1 MLNQFSRTQLLLG
14 KGAMDRLQQAHV
26 AVFGIGGVGGYV
38 CGALVRSGVGAFDL
52 IDDDRGC
59 LTNLN
64 RQIIA
69 TRKTVGKFKA
79 ERIHD
84 INPNAQVT
92 VRKAFFL
99 PENADEFPF
108 DQYDYVVDAIDTVS
122 GKLELV
128 MQADKVGVPIISSMG
143 AGNKLDPTAFRVA
156 DIYETK
162 VCPLAR
168 IMRRELRKRG
178 ISHLKVVYSEEP
190 PIRPLEDMSISCH
203 SHCICPPGTKH
214 KCTDRRDIPG
224 SNAFV
229 PSVAGLILAG
239 EVIRDLTAGIPVS
252 AETPDSPEVLQA

>member
-1 MLNQFSRTQLLLG
+1 M
-14 KGAMDRLQQAHV
+14 
-26 AVFGIGGVGGYV
+26 
-38 CGALVRSGVGAFDL
+38 
-52 IDDDRGC
+52 
-59 LTNLN
+59 
-64 RQIIA
+64 
-69 TRKTVGKFKA
+69 
-79 ERIHD
+79 
-84 INPNAQVT
+84 
-92 VRKAFFL
+92 
-99 PENADEFPF
+99 
-108 DQYDYVVDAIDTVS
+108 DAIDTVS
-122 GKLELV
+122 GKMGLV
-128 MQADKVGVPIISSMG
+128 LAAKEADVPIISSMG

-178 ISHLKVVYSEEP
+178 ISHLKVVYSKEP
-190 PIRPLEDMSISCH
+190 PIRPLEDMSISCR

-239 EVIRDLTAGIPVS
+239 EVIRDLTAGISVS